1 MKFEIKHR
9 ITGSVLFSLQCGS
22 LKLCL
27 EAAVGQGANLRS
39 ANLRSANLQGA
50 NLRGA
55 NLRSA
60 NLQGANLRGADL
72 QGAYLQGAYLR
83 GANLRGAYLRGAD
96 LQGAKDADY
105 VIAQTR
111 ILPEGSLIGWK
122 KCQGGVIVKLR
133 IPEEAKRSHAFE
145 RKCRAEYADVLEVIG
160 ADVGVS
166 SHDDATRYVAGERVI
181 PDAWDENWQDEC
193 SSGIHFFITRIE
205 AENYF

>member
-60 NLQGANLRGADL
+60 NLQGAN
-72 QGAYLQGAYLR
+72 
-83 GANLRGAYLRGAD
+83 LRGAD

-181 PDAWDENWQDEC
+181 PGAWDENWQDEC